1 MIWMQ
6 TVSGMPVDLLEPKP
20 EMILLGDIAHA
31 LARMPRFCGHTI
43 GDWPWNVAQHSL
55 LVESLM
61 PTDSSASD
69 RLVAL
74 LHDAHEAYVGDL
86 ITPVKQAIDSFP
98 RSSRDESMSPASAF
112 RIVTS
117 RLNAAIWKAFGLEPS
132 TATYDAVRKAD
143 MLALAV
149 EKEVLTAPARREWDR
164 LPALPDPLPQLRP
177 AHPPSRAAEVFL
189 DRFHMLQRDRHGLKE
204 F

>member
-1 MIWMQ
+1 MQ
-6 TVSGMPVDLLEPKP
+6 TVSGMPVDLLDPKP

-31 LARMPRFCGHTI
+31 LARIPRFCGHTV

-55 LVESLM
+55 LVEQLM
-61 PTDSSASD
+61 PDGTDAAG

-86 ITPVKQAIDSFP
+86 ITPVKQAMNMIP
-98 RSSRDESMSPASAF
+98 RASTYADPPAFAF
-112 RIVTS
+112 SNIVS
-117 RLNAAIWKAFGLEPS
+117 RLDRAIWKAFGMDP
-132 TATYDAVRKAD
+132 TAGILADVQTAD

-149 EKEVLTAPARREWDR
+149 EKELLMADSRREWDS
-164 LPALPDPLPQLRP
+164 LPPLPDPMPSLRP

-189 DRFHMLQRDRHGLKE
+189 DRFHVLQSERHGLK
-204 F
+204 

>member
-1 MIWMQ
+1 MTWMQ

-61 PTDSSASD
+61 PTNSSASD

-86 ITPVKQAIDSFP
+86 ITPVKQAMNMIP
-98 RSSRDESMSPASAF
+98 RSSTYADPPAFAF
-112 RIVTS
+112 TNIASKLDT
-117 RLNAAIWKAFGLEPS
+117 AIWKAFGLEPS